1 VYAAVEIGLVSGDAY
16 GNLNPNEVLSRAEA
30 AVLMYRFIRY
40 LQSDIKRDYRD
51 RILY

>member
-1 VYAAVEIGLVSGDAY
+1 M
-16 GNLNPNEVLSRAEA
+16 SRAEA
-30 AVLMYRFIRY
+30 AAFLYRFIRY